1 MRAFHASRVG
11 GLTGEPDLHSGLRR
25 ALRLGVNPVLIF
37 VVLSALFGTAA
48 LIITPPLR
56 GPDETAHFLRVIGIL
71 QGDIIPSLN
80 DESGRKGTLVPASI
94 YDDLSFFE
102 RARHE
107 FWTRRA
113 GYGAVT
119 TEYLEASKKRPPDN
133 KRQPILTLY
142 QGSESYSPIPYIP
155 YLMIAGPGEWLGFD
169 FLSLLYSMRIAGFV
183 AMTALAAYAIW
194 IVPHLKWAF
203 VLIAMLPSA
212 LYGRTVIGADG
223 ATLTF
228 TLLATALCLRT
239 ATDERSPHWQRAA
252 FMTLCVLCKPPQI
265 AWAVLELMVRPWRRL
280 PHCWRIAAL
289 VVLPGLLGTALWT
302 WAGAGDVGAWR
313 VIEGTHT
320 PAELFGPARKLAIL
334 ATDPL
339 VFPRALFATLGAWE
353 AVNLW
358 RQLIG
363 VLGWLDT
370 SLRDWA
376 YPSLSALLVASWFAP
391 LPLSREMRY
400 RIAAVSLIGVVAYI
414 LLVFVIFYLTW
425 TPIGA
430 QEIWGV
436 QGRYFVVVL
445 PPLALAV
452 AALVNRGPVPHLQ
465 FMIAM
470 LGSVLSGIATLEAL
484 FRVNW

>member
-1 MRAFHASRVG
+1 MRALHTSRVG
-11 GLTGEPDLHSGLRR
+11 WLTGDPNLHSGLRR
-25 ALRLGVNPVLIF
+25 TVRLGANPVLMFI
-37 VVLSALFGTAA
+37 VLSALFGTAV
-48 LIITPPLR
+48 LIINPPLR

-71 QGDIIPSLN
+71 HGDIMPSLN

-102 RARHE
+102 RARQE
-107 FWTRRA
+107 FRA
-113 GYGAVT
+113 RGVSYGAIAA
-119 TEYLEASKKRPPDN
+119 EYLEARRKRSRDNTRPP
-133 KRQPILTLY
+133 IFTLY

-169 FLSLLYSMRIAGFV
+169 FLSLLYAMRIAGFV
-183 AMTALAAYAIW
+183 AMAALAAYAIW

-212 LYGRTVIGADG
+212 LYGRSVIGADG

-228 TLLATALCLRT
+228 TLLATALCLRG
-239 ATDERSPHWQRAA
+239 ATDERSPYWQRAA

-265 AWAVLELMVRPWRRL
+265 AWTALELMVRPWRRL
-280 PHCWRIAAL
+280 PHCWPIAAL

-339 VFPRALFATLGAWE
+339 LFPRALFATLGAWE

-370 SLRDWA
+370 SLQDWA

-391 LPLSREMRY
+391 LPLSREVRY
-400 RIAAVSLIGVVAYI
+400 RIAAASLIGVVAYI
-414 LLVFVIFYLTW
+414 LLVYGIFYLTW

-430 QEIWGV
+430 SEIWGV

-445 PPLALAV
+445 PPVALAV
-452 AALVNRGPVPHLQ
+452 AALANRGPAPHIQ

-470 LGSVLSGIATLEAL
+470 LGSVLSGVATLEAL